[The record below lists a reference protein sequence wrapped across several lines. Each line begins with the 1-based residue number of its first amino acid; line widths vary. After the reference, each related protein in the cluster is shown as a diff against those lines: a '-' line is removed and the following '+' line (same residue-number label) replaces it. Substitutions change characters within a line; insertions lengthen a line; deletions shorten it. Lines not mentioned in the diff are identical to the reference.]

1 MRELTTVSRFQNMA
15 GDIRGFALE
24 KVEFISSRLKEL
36 LSSGEGYVRTHFGVD
51 LGLKAEQY
59 PPWVILFTAAAG
71 LLMLAVSCAAV
82 CGALLGGKKRRLVA
96 TTSQGSTELHKA
108 PLTKNNTKSEE
119 LKRKNKKKLTEKNP
133 SNGQPVSISQEEFQ
147 ENEKLSLKTN
157 IETVPTQVKKN
168 KKKPKSDAKPTQQV
182 FTAEGREQDD
192 GAWETK
198 VSNREKRQQ
207 RKKERGPD
215 DSGSPG
221 GCAVLRASA
230 EGLGGKTTKKNKN
243 HDSQLSKSSGKGDSS
258 GAASTWSE
266 EALNINAGWTDMS
279 LKISGKM
286 GPMDGPK
293 WSAIPAT
300 QPWTQETQAWSGI
313 ESRMKNDLNPVS
325 FSMLGLSTAESAAN
339 SIEQWTNQVPEDEWS
354 GFNGMT
360 AVDPCS
366 DWNAPV
372 EHWGNYEE
380 PPAVE
385 PRAFP
390 LKEQQGIIKMSDDE
404 KDSEDPSEGSSKSK
418 KRRRKK
424 KKTEEETAS
433 VSRMVSS
440 ALKQQELSMEASHK
454 PSVSPVLKK
463 PEETADPL
471 KPTQKKKVRKE
482 T

>member
-1 MRELTTVSRFQNMA
+1 MA

-119 LKRKNKKKLTEKNP
+119 LKRKNKKKLTEKVYKP
-133 SNGQPVSISQEEFQ
+133 L
-147 ENEKLSLKTN
+147 LST
-157 IETVPTQVKKN
+157 IESHQTDSGFNHLFLLLVPQVPTQVKKN

-243 HDSQLSKSSGKGDSS
+243 H
-258 GAASTWSE
+258 ASTWSE
-266 EALNINAGWTDMS
+266 EALNINAGWTDTS

-300 QPWTQETQAWSGI
+300 QPWTQETQ
-313 ESRMKNDLNPVS
+313 D
-325 FSMLGLSTAESAAN
+325 
-339 SIEQWTNQVPEDEWS
+339 
-354 GFNGMT
+354 GMT

-433 VSRMVSS
+433 VSR
-440 ALKQQELSMEASHK
+440 ASG
-454 PSVSPVLKK
+454 L
-463 PEETADPL
+463 
-471 KPTQKKKVRKE
+471 
-482 T
+482 

>member
-1 MRELTTVSRFQNMA
+1 MA

-24 KVEFISSRLKEL
+24 KVEFISSRLKDL
-36 LSSGEGYVRTHFGVD
+36 LSSGEGYVRTHFGLD

-59 PPWVILFTAAAG
+59 SPWVILFTAAAG
-71 LLMLAVSCAAV
+71 LLMLAASCAAV
-82 CGALLGGKKRRLVA
+82 CGGLLGGKKRRSLA
-96 TTSQGSTELHKA
+96 TSSQGSTEPHKA
-108 PLTKNNTKSEE
+108 ALTKNNTKTEE
-119 LKRKNKKKLTEKNP
+119 LRRKNRKKLTEKNP
-133 SNGQPVSISQEEFQ
+133 SNGQPVSISEEEFQ
-147 ENEKLSLKTN
+147 ENEKSSPKTKV
-157 IETVPTQVKKN
+157 EKFLVAQEPTQVKKS
-168 KKKPKSDAKPTQQV
+168 KKKPKPDVKPTQQM

-221 GCAVLRASA
+221 GCVVLRASA
-230 EGLGGKTTKKNKN
+230 EGLGSKTTKKNKN

-258 GAASTWSE
+258 GAASRWNE

-279 LKISGKM
+279 LKMSAKM
-286 GPMDGPK
+286 GALDGPK

-313 ESRMKNDLNPVS
+313 ESRMKNDLSPVS
-325 FSMLGLSTAESAAN
+325 FSMLGLSTAESTAS

-354 GFNGMT
+354 GFNGIT

-385 PRAFP
+385 PPAFP
-390 LKEQQGIIKMSDDE
+390 LKEQAGMIKMSDDE

-424 KKTEEETAS
+424 KKTEEETPS
-433 VSRMVSS
+433 VSQMVSS
-440 ALKQQELSMEASHK
+440 VLKQQELSVQVSHK
-454 PSVSPVLKK
+454 PSISPAQKK
-463 PEETADPL
+463 PEEMTDPL